1 MLDPY
6 EKMHSMHMKT
16 FIFFCILVMLNAV
29 AAARPALAWGS
40 LGHGVIGNAAVAALD
55 PAPRARLLDILQA
68 PSADTLA
75 TAVDEA
81 CFWPDTVRES
91 PGRSWSNPLHYVNI
105 PRSSTRYDRQRDCP
119 DGLCVTEGIL
129 KFAAELARPAAD
141 RERRWQAF
149 ALLCHLV
156 GDLHQPLHAGFRDD
170 RGGNRVEVEY
180 RGERINL
187 HRFWDSVLANERL
200 AGTSS
205 GMNPL
210 GRSTGHKT
218 PGNWNP
224 ADVVA
229 WTEESHALAAARAY
243 PPTPVID
250 DAFADASWA
259 LIQQQWRKA
268 AARLALIL
276 NTVLIDKAGPLH

>member
-1 MLDPY
+1 
-6 EKMHSMHMKT
+6 MKQLRL
-16 FIFFCILVMLNAV
+16 ICLAV
-29 AAARPALAWGS
+29 TIAALAPVPSTLAWGP
-40 LGHGVIGNAAVAALD
+40 LGHAAIGNAAVAELN
-55 PAPRARLLDILQA
+55 PAARAQVVGILQA
-68 PSADTLA
+68 TSAETLA

-91 PGRSWSNPLHYVNI
+91 PEWSWSSPLHYVNI

-119 DGLCVTEGIL
+119 DGLCVTEGML
-129 KFAAELARPAAD
+129 KYATELAKPGLEH
-141 RERRWQAF
+141 ERRWQAF

-170 RGGNRVEVEY
+170 RGGNQIAVEY

-187 HRFWDSVLANERL
+187 HRFWDSVLVNERL
-200 AGTSS
+200 AGISS
-205 GMNPL
+205 ESIAL
-210 GRSTGHKT
+210 GRPTGDAI
-218 PGNWNP
+218 PGHWAP

-243 PPTPVID
+243 PPTSVID
-250 DAFADASWA
+250 DAFADASWK

-268 AARLALIL
+268 ATRLALIL
-276 NTVLIDKAGPLH
+276 NAVLTDTAEPPN

>member
-1 MLDPY
+1 MLDPSLKSQSIY
-6 EKMHSMHMKT
+6 MKN
-16 FIFFCILVMLNAV
+16 ILFSCL
-29 AAARPALAWGS
+29 AATISALAPAPSALAWGP
-40 LGHGVIGNAAVAALD
+40 LGHSAIGNAAVAELN
-55 PAPRARLLDILQA
+55 PAARAQVMGILHA
-68 PSADTLA
+68 SSAETLA
-75 TAVDEA
+75 TAVAEA

-91 PGRSWSNPLHYVNI
+91 PDWSWSSPLHYVNI

-129 KFAAELARPAAD
+129 KYAAELARPAAD

-187 HRFWDSVLANERL
+187 HRFWESVLINERL

-210 GRSTGHKT
+210 GRSTGDTT

-224 ADVVA
+224 ANVVA